1 MDRATI
7 WQNFL
12 KEWPPDLPPRG
23 VVVTSFSEQIV
34 FKNFFTSSGVV
45 LFERQA
51 PDSVGGRRVIL
62 AYSDISAIKIV
73 DPVTNEL
80 FTKAGFTAPVG
91 KGKSASAQRVRR
103 T

>member
-1 MDRATI
+1 MTA
-7 WQNFL
+7 N
-12 KEWPPDLPPRG
+12 G
-23 VVVTSFSEQIV
+23 EQIV
-34 FKNFFTSSGVV
+34 FKNFFTRSGVV

-62 AYSDISAIKIV
+62 AYGDISAIKIV

-80 FTKAGFTAPVG
+80 FTRAGFAAPVRKDKPAG
-91 KGKSASAQRVRR
+91 APSVRR